1 MAFVDLGFEEIVKLA
16 EFINFFE
23 SASKSIHK
31 LNQKWWVEP
40 LTGAPKFNHGEKFML
55 MVSEISEAMEGQ
67 RQGKMDDKLPHRP
80 MVEVELADAIIRI
93 LDYSGISTWTSVEL
107 STKSC
112 STTQPVRI
120 TPQKPGWRLAERSID
135 DYCLH

>member
-93 LDYSGISTWTSVEL
+93 LDYSGKFNLDIGGAIYEKL
-107 STKSC
+107 LYN
-112 STTQPVRI
+112 TTRKDHTI
-120 TPQKPGWRLAERSID
+120 EARLKPGGKKF
-135 DYCLH
+135 